1 MNPYCFISTS
11 LYLDGDDTDTNLTGF
26 CAAPS
31 KPLPPVEAIE
41 GEDGICLSPIRGY
54 EEAKSPPPPAER
66 EAVSED
72 EYSEDFCV
80 PIEDSICSKKMRE
93 YEAKQELLAQMDK
106 ERKNQEKLLSRLR
119 KNYFNIGYFA
129 MQRLAYKMLIGCA
142 QERIIL
148 PFLNIW
154 RKTQYQQ

>member
-80 PIEDSICSKKMRE
+80 PLEDSICNKKMRE
-93 YEAKQELLAQMDK
+93 YEAKQELLAKMDK
-106 ERKNQEKLLSRLR
+106 ERKNQVKLLSRKIILILD
-119 KNYFNIGYFA
+119 KI
-129 MQRLAYKMLIGCA
+129 LIGCA
-142 QERIIL
+142 QGRIIL

-154 RKTQYQQ
+154 RKTRYQQ